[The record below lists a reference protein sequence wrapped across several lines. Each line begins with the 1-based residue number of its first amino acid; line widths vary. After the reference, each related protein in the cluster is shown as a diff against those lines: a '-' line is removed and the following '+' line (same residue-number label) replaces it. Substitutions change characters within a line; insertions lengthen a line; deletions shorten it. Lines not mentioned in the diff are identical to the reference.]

1 MQKNNAVWQWSETFV
16 RTASAARLNLPTQ
29 GDQLDECL
37 LQIESARKQYRRG
50 NAAPLRILYDY
61 WQDVAGDNI
70 REQVRFASGTRPQN
84 EAALCEPL
92 E

>member
-1 MQKNNAVWQWSETFV
+1 MQERNAAWQWSETFV

-37 LQIESARKQYRRG
+37 LQVESARKQYRRG

-61 WQDVAGDNI
+61 WRDVAGNNI
-70 REQVRFASGTRPQN
+70 REQVRFAAGERSGS
-84 EAALCEPL
+84 L
-92 E
+92 